1 MFKNCF
7 FKNFFKKQFA
17 IARFIS
23 TYTNIPVNPS
33 RAWGLA
39 DTRPPWV
46 GHSADDF
53 CETRAALSL
62 RLSMNRQSTCQV
74 TWQMDCLCLGN
85 QRVIAVWVYSL
96 LLVFDVGNFSS
107 SIQLTAFRPDICHTC
122 TSVSLC
128 LSINSLLRR
137 CIICQIL
144 LNNSD
149 QNIEVG
155 SLYYISKQI

>member
-1 MFKNCF
+1 MFKNWF

-23 TYTNIPVNPS
+23 TYTNIPVNLP
-33 RAWGLA
+33 A
-39 DTRPPWV
+39 RPAWV

-53 CETRAALSL
+53 CETRAVLSL
-62 RLSMNRQSTCQV
+62 RLSMCRQSTCQV
-74 TWQMDCLCLGN
+74 TWQVDCLCLGN
-85 QRVIAVWVYSL
+85 QRVTAVWVYSL